1 MEGMICMRRQRKGF
15 LTWIASL
22 IPGAGEL
29 YMGFEKQGVSLM
41 ILFWGSVALI
51 AMLGMGWP
59 IFLLPVIW
67 FYSFFHVH
75 NLKTMNPEEFYMV
88 EDRYLLHM
96 DELAKEFRSDKKG
109 FFQSYRSIIT
119 ILIILIG
126 ATLLWD
132 GISSLIYVILPGF
145 MYDVLWKEQQSLQS
159 EFTFSVVQEK
169 KKISSDRRR

>member
-96 DELAKEFRSDKKG
+96 DELAK
-109 FFQSYRSIIT
+109 
-119 ILIILIG
+119 
-126 ATLLWD
+126 
-132 GISSLIYVILPGF
+132 
-145 MYDVLWKEQQSLQS
+145 
-159 EFTFSVVQEK
+159 
-169 KKISSDRRR
+169 

>member
-59 IFLLPVIW
+59 IFLLPVIMVLQ
-67 FYSFFHVH
+67 FFHVH

-109 FFQSYRSIIT
+109 F
-119 ILIILIG
+119 
-126 ATLLWD
+126 
-132 GISSLIYVILPGF
+132 SSLT
-145 MYDVLWKEQQSLQS
+145 VLSLQ
-159 EFTFSVVQEK
+159 F
-169 KKISSDRRR
+169 

>member
-59 IFLLPVIW
+59 IFYCRL
-67 FYSFFHVH
+67 Y
-75 NLKTMNPEEFYMV
+75 
-88 EDRYLLHM
+88 
-96 DELAKEFRSDKKG
+96 G
-109 FFQSYRSIIT
+109 FTVFSMCII
-119 ILIILIG
+119 
-126 ATLLWD
+126 
-132 GISSLIYVILPGF
+132 
-145 MYDVLWKEQQSLQS
+145 
-159 EFTFSVVQEK
+159 
-169 KKISSDRRR
+169 